1 MKNKIVLNERYQK
14 PKFYIEKGFN
24 DKILIKNNS
33 FYDLSFCSGVLIL
46 GHNSKILKNIKRI

>member
-24 DKILIKNNS
+24 DKILIKNNL

-46 GHNSKILKNIKRI
+46 GHNSKILKKH

>member
-24 DKILIKNNS
+24 DKILIKNKL
-33 FYDLSFCSGVLIL
+33 FYDLSFAVEY
-46 GHNSKILKNIKRI
+46 